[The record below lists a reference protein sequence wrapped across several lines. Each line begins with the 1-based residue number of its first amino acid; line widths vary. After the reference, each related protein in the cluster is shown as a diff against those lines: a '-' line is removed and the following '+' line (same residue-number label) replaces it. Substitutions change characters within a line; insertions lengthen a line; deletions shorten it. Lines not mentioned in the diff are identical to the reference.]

1 MIHNAN
7 GRKWARTFLVLALA
21 VSITGNVA
29 HTVLAESTI
38 SLWLRIPGAVIWP
51 VFTFGAIEV
60 VVRVIWQRT
69 AAHRFARMMVLV
81 PAIPAAITSYEHLYK
96 LLLMSGESQWIAVI
110 GPAAIDGMM
119 IGCTMVLL
127 FTRTVQ
133 APIDVDGSM
142 ARLEMLVAEQMIE
155 DAMPVSPAPSIEDVV
170 PVSPAPRVNGSAGT
184 RRPRGTWD
192 ARRVAEMAIDG
203 KKAAQI
209 TAELSVPSA
218 TAARFAKVARILREN
233 PAAEISRTEKVHP
246 DHVQIMRSL
255 VGR

>member
-1 MIHNAN
+1 MTNNAN
-7 GRKWARTFLVLALA
+7 GRRWARTFLVLALA
-21 VSITGNVA
+21 VSVTGNVA
-29 HTVLAESTI
+29 HTVLADSEIT
-38 SLWLRIPGAVIWP
+38 LWLRIPGAVIWP

-127 FTRTVQ
+127 FTRSIPQ
-133 APIDVDGSM
+133 PIVDSVDVD
-142 ARLEMLVAEQMIE
+142 AAIERLEGVLAEQFTI
-155 DAMPVSPAPSIEDVV
+155 PSIEDITPISVA
-170 PVSPAPRVNGSAGT
+170 PVSPAPRVNGSST

-192 ARRVAEMAIDG
+192 ARRVAEMAVDG

-209 TAELSVPSA
+209 TAELQVPPA

-233 PAAEISRTEKVHP
+233 PRADIDRSEKVHP
-246 DHVQIMRSL
+246 EHVQIMREL

>member
-1 MIHNAN
+1 MTNNAN

-29 HTVLAESTI
+29 HTVLAESAI

-69 AAHRFARMMVLV
+69 VAHRFARLMVLV
-81 PAIPAAITSYEHLYK
+81 PAIPAAITSYEHLYR
-96 LLLMSGESQWIAVI
+96 LLLMSGESQWIAII

-127 FTRTVQ
+127 FTRTMQ
-133 APIDVDGSM
+133 PTAPVDVDVDE
-142 ARLEMLVAEQMIE
+142 AIERLEMLLAEQTINE
-155 DAMPVSPAPSIEDVV
+155 LPIPVSPAVELPI
-170 PVSPAPRVNGSAGT
+170 PVLPTPTGT

>member
-51 VFTFGAIEV
+51 VFTFGAIEI
-60 VVRVIWQRT
+60 VVRVVWQRT
-69 AAHRFARMMVLV
+69 AAHRFARAMVLAV
-81 PAIPAAITSYEHLYK
+81 ATPAVITSYEHLYK

-155 DAMPVSPAPSIEDVV
+155 DAMPVSVVPSIEDVA
-170 PVSPAPRVNGSAGT
+170 PVSPAPRVNGT